1 MTTPSVTIKASDVN
15 TELGKSSTALMSL
28 NAADVRALAEVL
40 SGQISYSNLRG
51 KSSFTL
57 AFTPSVAFDQRAR
70 TTSSQGGYAFAQFT
84 LNSDGTTDSTGQ
96 TFISGGA
103 NAGPLSLTT
112 NQRPTS
118 WGSPI
123 TAGIGS
129 NFEARLG
136 ITSVFRN
143 NGDEIA
149 TWGGTAIPGAGSFT
163 PYITLSSAT
172 SLFAGSGAGYSA
184 INGGENASIIIQ
196 GNLFIRNRTT
206 LAEISQSFNMEA
218 NADV

>member
-28 NAADVRALAEVL
+28 NAADVRALAGVL

-70 TTSSQGGYAFAQFT
+70 ATSSDGGYAFAQFT
-84 LNSDGTTDSTGQ
+84 LNSDGTTASTGQ
-96 TFISGGA
+96 SLVSGGA
-103 NAGPLSLTT
+103 FGPVPLTT

-196 GNLFIRNRTT
+196 GNLFIRNKTT
-206 LAEISQSFNMEA
+206 LVEISQSFNMEA
-218 NADV
+218 NADA

>member
-28 NAADVRALAEVL
+28 NAADVRALAGVL

-70 TTSSQGGYAFAQFT
+70 ATSSAGGYAFAQFT
-84 LNSDGTTDSTGQ
+84 LNSDGTTASTGQ
-96 TFISGGA
+96 ALVFGGPF
-103 NAGPLSLTT
+103 GPVALTT

-136 ITSVFRN
+136 ITSVVRN

-149 TWGGTAIPGAGSFT
+149 TWGGTAIPAAGSFT

-196 GNLFIRNRTT
+196 GNLFIRNKTT

-218 NADV
+218 NADA